1 MLLTPLRSSWSHL
14 VVALKERLSVE
25 KIFASGFEETPR
37 KFYWTP
43 INFLSS
49 GYIHLPGNRPKFN
62 FCQCFSLGCTSPA
75 LSFRMHYDVLS
86 FPGRLPVRPSSTSVS
101 ESRYSWSLLF
111 KLSGFVQLRVLAAVA
126 NICAV
131 LAFVILIWMREQFSA
146 KAILCQRIKEVIQG
160 WDECYIS
167 VNVNFLQ
174 VAWKKKKKWS
184 NQELKFMRR
193 VQGW

>member
-25 KIFASGFEETPR
+25 KIFASGFEETAR

-75 LSFRMHYDVLS
+75 LSSGCTMMS
-86 FPGRLPVRPSSTSVS
+86 FPSWQSASSPKFNFCQWVALQLIPSFQTLWVCAA
-101 ESRYSWSLLF
+101 
-111 KLSGFVQLRVLAAVA
+111 SGFGCCCKYLCNIGLRNFNLDE
-126 NICAV
+126 
-131 LAFVILIWMREQFSA
+131 R
-146 KAILCQRIKEVIQG
+146 AILCQ
-160 WDECYIS
+160 
-167 VNVNFLQ
+167 
-174 VAWKKKKKWS
+174 S
-184 NQELKFMRR
+184 NSLPEDYGSDSGLR
-193 VQGW
+193 